1 MKRWL
6 PLVGLLGLLPLA
18 APAAAAQPDACKLV
32 KPAEYQQV
40 LHKPVGLAPAPGGE
54 VCTVSIA
61 GRPAVLPNVF
71 PYSPH
76 VFASSLALK
85 RSRGARVSRVAAL
98 GPHGYL
104 ALGGDP
110 RWSKTTLAVRH
121 GSIVSIQ
128 AGAGQTRAQV
138 IALTKLALARI

>member
-18 APAAAAQPDACKLV
+18 APAVAAQPDACKMV
-32 KPAEYQQV
+32 RPAEYQRV
-40 LHKPVGLAPAPGGE
+40 LHKPVRLTLASGGD

-61 GRPAVLPNVF
+61 GRPALLPNVF
-71 PYSPH
+71 PYNPQ
-76 VFASSLALK
+76 VLADTLALK
-85 RSRGARVSRVAAL
+85 RSRGARVSRVADL
-98 GPHGYL
+98 GPRGYI

-121 GSIVSIQ
+121 DSIVSIQ
-128 AGAGQTRAQV
+128 AGAGQTRAQL